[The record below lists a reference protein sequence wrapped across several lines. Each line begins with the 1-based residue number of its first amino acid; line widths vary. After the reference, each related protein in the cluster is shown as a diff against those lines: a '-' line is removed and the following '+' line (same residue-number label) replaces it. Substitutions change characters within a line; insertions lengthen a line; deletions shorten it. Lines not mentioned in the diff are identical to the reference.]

1 MDHSDRSLLSDAA
14 ATGRGPTPTV
24 LPTVALAVADG
35 TVLHARPVH
44 PDDKPLLADGFRR
57 LSERTR
63 YLRFLAPSDRL
74 SGSQLAYLSEVDHR
88 DHVAWGVL
96 DESGAAAG
104 IARWVRYP
112 ADRAAADVALTV
124 VDDHQ
129 RRGIGR
135 VLLQVLAVSARAR
148 GVGIFHFDVLAENT
162 GMTRLLESM
171 GAARTDGT
179 EIVHWTLDVSSIPPP
194 TVVSGDLIR
203 ILDGAPAA

>member
-1 MDHSDRSLLSDAA
+1 M
-14 ATGRGPTPTV
+14 
-24 LPTVALAVADG
+24 ALALPDG
-35 TVLHARPVH
+35 AVLHARPVH

-74 SGSQLAYLSEVDHR
+74 TGSQLAYLSEVDHR

-96 DESGAAAG
+96 DETGAAAG
-104 IARWVRYP
+104 VARWVRYQ
-112 ADRAAADVALTV
+112 ADATAADVALTV
-124 VDDHQ
+124 IDQHQ

-148 GVGIFHFDVLAENT
+148 GIGVFHFDVLAENA

-171 GAARTDGT
+171 GAIRTEGS
-179 EIVHWTLDVSSIPPP
+179 EIVHWTLDVARIAPP

-203 ILDGAPAA
+203 ILDEAIAA